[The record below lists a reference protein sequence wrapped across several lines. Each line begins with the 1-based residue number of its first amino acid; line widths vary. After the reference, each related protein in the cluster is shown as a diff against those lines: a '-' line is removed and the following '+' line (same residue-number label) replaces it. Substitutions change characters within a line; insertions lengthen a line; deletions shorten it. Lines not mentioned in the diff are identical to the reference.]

1 MFFGARLLF
10 DLAPFYLMVAKGERN
25 MKKVISVVL
34 AVTVICASLV
44 FSPISVHAGSVI
56 ETAIAWAVTIAN
68 DDTHG
73 YSWDGRWGPDYDCS
87 SLVISA
93 FRESGLSLSEA
104 TTTKNMKS
112 VFTKEGFT
120 WIPASQIDLSNTN
133 SLIRGDILLNESS
146 HTEIYLGNRQ
156 NVGAHRGYMSQWCSH
171 SNKDGEYHRH
181 GHYSL
186 GEQKGDQDGGEI
198 SVAGYYNYPWDGVL
212 RYNVEPPYVD
222 LGDKFVAN
230 IIKANDWSTI
240 VNNNTNVEIHYGY
253 GYANEYWLFNK
264 CDDGSYTVKSLE
276 DGKYLDVEEA
286 GNRDGLNIHVYDYTG
301 ANNQKW
307 FIKQSSYGKILVP
320 QCALNS
326 CLDVNND
333 GSANGTNVQLW
344 SQNDSSAQGL
354 NIYIQPEIPCF
365 INLGNEFTANLI
377 KANDWSTIVNKGT
390 NVEIQYGY
398 GNANEYWWFKREK
411 DGSYIIKSL
420 EDGKYLDVSEAGSS
434 DGLNIHVFDYTGAK
448 NQKWYI
454 TDGPFGKV
462 LVPQCAVNS
471 CLDVN
476 NDGTANGTNV
486 QLWTQNMSS
495 AQGLNIYKQPDV
507 PNFDNLGEIFTCKM
521 RTVIDNR
528 CIINNNTNAEIGE
541 SKNNINEYW
550 IFERK
555 NDGTYTIKSLSNGK
569 YLDVDKNGNSDGLNI
584 YTYEY
589 TGANNQRWY
598 IRKAGITYNL
608 IPKCAPHSALDI
620 NENEY
625 EVGTNI
631 QLWSQNQSD
640 AQRFSI
646 YFATPNYLLGDA
658 DGDGV
663 ITIMDATVIQRY
675 VASYTVKNPK
685 TVELCGDVTGDGLD
699 IVDATCIQRYLAD
712 FTVPYSIGEPI
723 T

>member
-1 MFFGARLLF
+1 MLRKSIPVLLTFVMVFGMVVSLPFTVYAETTELALTASQQDDIVNIAKSQLGVQERSSGSDNVIYNDWYYGHSVNNYDIAGYVYGVSNPTYPWCAAFVSWCAEQAGVSKSVIPKDARTNYLWNNIDGEQYLRTSGYTPHHGDIIFFGTNARDHIGIVDYTDGNTIYYIDGNNTQMEPHGVHYSSTTF
-10 DLAPFYLMVAKGERN
+10 SSSWFWG
-25 MKKVISVVL
+25 
-34 AVTVICASLV
+34 TVSPKYEKTNASEVPL
-44 FSPISVHAGSVI
+44 
-56 ETAIAWAVTIAN
+56 
-68 DDTHG
+68 D
-73 YSWDGRWGPDYDCS
+73 
-87 SLVISA
+87 
-93 FRESGLSLSEA
+93 
-104 TTTKNMKS
+104 
-112 VFTKEGFT
+112 
-120 WIPASQIDLSNTN
+120 
-133 SLIRGDILLNESS
+133 
-146 HTEIYLGNRQ
+146 LGN
-156 NVGAHRGYMSQWCSH
+156 
-171 SNKDGEYHRH
+171 
-181 GHYSL
+181 
-186 GEQKGDQDGGEI
+186 
-198 SVAGYYNYPWDGVL
+198 
-212 RYNVEPPYVD
+212 
-222 LGDKFVAN
+222 KFVAN
-230 IIKANDWSTI
+230 LIKANDWSTI
-240 VNNNTNVEIHYGY
+240 VNNNTNVEIQYGY

-344 SQNDSSAQGL
+344 SQNGTSAQGL

-398 GNANEYWWFKREK
+398 GNANEYWRFKREK

-486 QLWTQNMSS
+486 QLWTQNLSS

-646 YFATPNYLLGDA
+646 YFATPNYLLGDV
-658 DGDGV
+658 DGDGEV
-663 ITIMDATVIQRY
+663 SIIDAT
-675 VASYTVKNPK
+675 N
-685 TVELCGDVTGDGLD
+685 
-699 IVDATCIQRYLAD
+699 IQRYLA
-712 FTVPYSIGEPI
+712 SIPI
-723 T
+723 TFELSEKVADTDEDGEVAIIDVTFIQRWLVGISSNNNIGKPIS